1 MSNGISMERVEA
13 IVDSYGCQRSN
24 LIAIMQDIQAEN
36 KYLSP
41 AILEKIAETLDIG
54 VAKVYSVATFYENFS
69 LEAKGK
75 YIIKVCDGTA
85 CHVRKSQPIYDAI
98 REHLKLQGKQKTGK
112 EKANPIIAGTSG
124 AELKVWHEKPIPAAY
139 STIDT
144 DLALDNLEN
153 DMTLAD
159 LQDL

>member
-1 MSNGISMERVEA
+1 MAKQGMKRCERQQVH
-13 IVDSYGCQRSN
+13 
-24 LIAIMQDIQAEN
+24 
-36 KYLSP
+36 
-41 AILEKIAETLDIG
+41 EK
-54 VAKVYSVATFYENFS
+54 N
-69 LEAKGK
+69 
-75 YIIKVCDGTA
+75 TA
-85 CHVRKSQPIYDAI
+85 GPVPQ
-98 REHLKLQGKQKTGK
+98 LQGKQKTGK

-153 DMTLAD
+153 DMTMAD